1 MISASNTAPR
11 GVSKSRRREGGKCS
25 RMCNISTSVRPA
37 PAFRLQDQNGEWH
50 ALEDFRGQ
58 WVALYFYPKNDTPG
72 CTTEACAFRD
82 DIFKFKKMGVKIVG
96 VSLDDVESHAQ
107 FAEKYSLPFTLLSDA
122 DAKMAKAYGVL
133 RSIGPVK
140 MARRQTFLI
149 DPQGQIARHYAR
161 VNPDNHS
168 AEVLADLSE
177 LMASN

>member
-1 MISASNTAPR
+1 MMIATLNRLALAFSLFALAAASAFAVEAGDAAPD
-11 GVSKSRRREGGKCS
+11 
-25 RMCNISTSVRPA
+25 
-37 PAFRLQDQNGEWH
+37 FRLQDQNGKWH
-50 ALEDFRGQ
+50 ALEDFKGQ

-149 DPQGQIARHYAR
+149 DPEGQIARHYAR

-168 AEVLADLSE
+168 AEVLTDLSE
-177 LMASN
+177 LMAAN